1 MDGRNERVVR
11 NETLFRQVNERL
23 REISEGFSLAT
34 ESADFVCEC
43 GSASC
48 AEPIRM
54 TLAEYEAIRAEPEL
68 FFIVPGH
75 AREEVE
81 SVVENRDGY
90 DVVRKRP
97 GGPAEIARETDPR
110 S

>member
-1 MDGRNERVVR
+1 VDGRDERFVR

-43 GSASC
+43 GSGSC

-68 FFIVPGH
+68 FFVVPGH
-75 AREEVE
+75 EIGDVE
-81 SVVENRDGY
+81 SIVDNRDGY
-90 DVVRKRP
+90 DVVRKDP
-97 GGPAEIARETDPR
+97 GGPAEVARETDPR
-110 S
+110 T

>member
-1 MDGRNERVVR
+1 MDGRDERFVR

-23 REISEGFSLAT
+23 SEISEGFSVT

-68 FFIVPGH
+68 FFVLPGH
-75 AREEVE
+75 EIGDVE
-81 SVVENRDGY
+81 SIVDNRDGY
-90 DVVRKRP
+90 DVVQKDP
-97 GGPAEIARETDPR
+97 GGPAEVARETDPR
-110 S
+110 T